1 MESSSNGQEKS
12 VRGCSWSGWSGKIIL
27 DRGIEACVRQEQ
39 ACLLRNSDETS
50 RAGEQGMG
58 VAQGKMMW
66 LWKAGHAED
75 FGFHAKDAGKWSE
88 GFEQRSY
95 MNWLQC
101 LNLRWSG
108 TSLVVQ

>member
-1 MESSSNGQEKS
+1 
-12 VRGCSWSGWSGKIIL
+12 
-27 DRGIEACVRQEQ
+27 VRQEQ

-75 FGFHAKDAGKWSE
+75 FGFHAKDAGK
-88 GFEQRSY
+88 
-95 MNWLQC
+95 
-101 LNLRWSG
+101 
-108 TSLVVQ
+108 